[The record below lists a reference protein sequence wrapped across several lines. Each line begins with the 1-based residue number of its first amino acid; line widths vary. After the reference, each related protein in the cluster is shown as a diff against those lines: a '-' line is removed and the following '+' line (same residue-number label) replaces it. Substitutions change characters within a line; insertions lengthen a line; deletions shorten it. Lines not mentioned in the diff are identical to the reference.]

1 MEDRLTAEE
10 AAFRREVRA
19 FLAEK
24 LTPELRAAN
33 ARQAGVFAEGA
44 LNRAWHAILYEQG
57 WIAPSWPVEYG
68 GTGWTPTQR
77 HIFSD
82 ECAKADAPV
91 IPAMGLQM
99 CGPVLM
105 AYGTPEQKAFF
116 LPRMLSGEHYWCQGY
131 SEPQSGS
138 DLASL
143 QTRAVRV
150 ETGKDGDHYV
160 VNGSKIWT
168 THAHFANWM
177 FLLART
183 ATEGKP
189 QAGIS
194 FLLTPMDAPGL
205 TVRPIISISGEH
217 EVNQVF
223 FDNLRIP
230 VANRVG
236 EENQGWTVAKALLEF
251 ERGGG
256 VMGSRLVKMLAQAR
270 RIAQAPD
277 ADGASLWSESP
288 DFRRRLLELEME
300 VSGLDHTERTVAAH
314 LSAGRNIGDATAS
327 VLKLTVSTLL
337 QRATELSMEAL
348 GDYATPDQR
357 DALGHGA
364 NQPPIG
370 PDWALTPTAK
380 YLNSRAATI
389 YGGSQEVQHNILA
402 RVVLGL

>member
-1 MEDRLTAEE
+1 MSAEDL
-10 AAFRREVRA
+10 AFRDEVRA
-19 FLAEK
+19 FLDEK
-24 LTPELRAAN
+24 LTPDLRAAS
-33 ARQAGVFAEGA
+33 ARQAGVFSEGG
-44 LNRAWHAILYEQG
+44 LNRRWHKTLYEQG
-57 WIAPSWPVEYG
+57 WVAPSWPREYG
-68 GTGWTPTQR
+68 GPGWTPVQR
-77 HIFSD
+77 HIFAD
-82 ECAKADAPV
+82 ECARADAPV
-91 IPAMGLQM
+91 LPAMGLQM

-105 AYGTPEQKAFF
+105 GHGTPEQKAFF

-143 QTRAVRV
+143 QTRAVR
-150 ETGKDGDHYV
+150 DGDDYV

-205 TVRPIISISGEH
+205 TVRPILSMSGEH

-230 VANRVG
+230 ATNLVG
-236 EENQGWTVAKALLEF
+236 GENHGWTVAKYLLEF
-251 ERGGG
+251 ERGAGASA
-256 VMGSRLVKMLAQAR
+256 SRLERMV
-270 RIAQAPD
+270 RIAKTIA
-277 ADGASLWSESP
+277 AEEGLWAESA

-300 VSGLDHTERTVAAH
+300 VVGLDHAERRAAAK
-314 LSAGRNIGDATAS
+314 LSAGEGIGDASAS
-327 VLKLTVSTLL
+327 VLKLTVSALL
-337 QRATELSMEAL
+337 QRATELSVEAL
-348 GDYATPDQR
+348 GAYAAADQR
-357 DALGHGA
+357 EALGLAA
-364 NQPPIG
+364 NAPTIG
-370 PDWALTPTAK
+370 PGYALTPTAK

-389 YGGSQEVQHNILA
+389 YGGSQEIQRNILA
-402 RVVLGL
+402 RVILAS

>member
-1 MEDRLTAEE
+1 MENASSVQDL
-10 AAFRREVRA
+10 AFREEVRA

-33 ARQAGVFAEGA
+33 ARQAGVFAEGE
-44 LNRAWHAILYEQG
+44 LNRAWHAILYEKG

-105 AYGTPEQKAFF
+105 AYGTAEQKAFF

-150 ETGKDGDHYV
+150 KNAAGGEDYV

-177 FLLART
+177 FLLVRT

-230 VANRVG
+230 LANRVG

-256 VMGSRLVKMLAQAR
+256 VMGSRLAKMVGQAR
-270 RIAQAPD
+270 RIAQVED
-277 ADGASLWSESP
+277 DGGTSLWAASP
-288 DFRRRLLELEME
+288 DFRHRLLELELE
-300 VSGLDHTERTVAAH
+300 VTGLDHTERNVAAQ

-327 VLKLTVSTLL
+327 VLKLTVSHLL
-337 QRATELSMEAL
+337 QRATELTMEAL
-348 GDYATPDQR
+348 GNYAVPDQR
-357 DALGHGA
+357 DALGYGA
-364 NQPPIG
+364 NQAPIG
-370 PDWALTPTAK
+370 PDFALTPTAK

-389 YGGSQEVQHNILA
+389 YGGSNEVQHNILA

>member
-1 MEDRLTAEE
+1 MEHALSPEDL
-10 AAFRREVRA
+10 AFREEVRA

-33 ARQAGVFAEGA
+33 ARQAGVFAEGE
-44 LNRAWHAILYEQG
+44 LNRAWHAILYEKG
-57 WIAPSWPVEYG
+57 WIAPSWPVEHG
-68 GTGWTPTQR
+68 GPGWSPMQR
-77 HIFSD
+77 HIFAD

-105 AYGTPEQKAFF
+105 AYGTAEQKAFF

-143 QTRAVRV
+143 QCKAVR
-150 ETGKDGDHYV
+150 DGDHYV
-160 VNGSKIWT
+160 VDGTKLWT
-168 THAHFANWM
+168 THAHFANWI
-177 FLLART
+177 FLLVRT
-183 ATEGKP
+183 STEGKP
-189 QAGIS
+189 QAGIT
-194 FLLTPMDAPGL
+194 FLLTPMDAPGI
-205 TVRPIISISGEH
+205 TVQPIVSISGEH

-223 FDNLRIP
+223 FDGLRIP

-256 VMGSRLVKMLAQAR
+256 VMGSRLVKMVDQAR
-270 RIAQAPD
+270 RIAQTEQA
-277 ADGASLWSESP
+277 GELSFWASSP

-300 VSGLDHTERTVAAH
+300 VGGLDHTERNVAAQ

-327 VLKLTVSTLL
+327 VLKLTVSHLL
-337 QRATELSMEAL
+337 QRATELTLEAL
-348 GDYATPDQR
+348 GHYAAPDQR
-357 DALGHGA
+357 GALGYGA
-364 NQPPIG
+364 NSPPIG
-370 PDWALTPTAK
+370 PDYAVTPTAK

>member
-1 MEDRLTAEE
+1 MEPTLSPTDL
-10 AAFRREVRA
+10 AFRDEVRA
-19 FLAEK
+19 FLAAK

-33 ARQAGVFAEGA
+33 ARQAGVFAEGE
-44 LNRAWHAILYEQG
+44 LNRAWHAILYAQG
-57 WIAPSWPVEYG
+57 WIAPSWPVEHG
-68 GTGWTPTQR
+68 GPGWTPMQR
-77 HIFSD
+77 HIFAD

-143 QTRAVRV
+143 KTRAVR
-150 ETGKDGDHYV
+150 DGDHYV
-160 VNGSKIWT
+160 VDGTKIWT

-177 FLLART
+177 FLLVRT
-183 ATEGKP
+183 TAEGKP

-194 FLLTPMDAPGL
+194 FLLTPMDAPGI
-205 TVRPIISISGEH
+205 TVQPIVSISGEH

-223 FDNLRIP
+223 FDGLRIP
-230 VANRVG
+230 VGNLVG

-256 VMGSRLVKMLAQAR
+256 VMASRLFKMLGQAR
-270 RIAQAPD
+270 RIAETEEA
-277 ADGASLWSESP
+277 GETSFWASSP
-288 DFRRRLLELEME
+288 DFRRRLLQLETE
-300 VSGLDHTERTVAAH
+300 VSGLDYAERQVAAQ
-314 LSAGRNIGDATAS
+314 LSAGRDIGDATAS
-327 VLKLTVSTLL
+327 VLKLTVSQLL
-337 QRATELSMEAL
+337 QRATELTLEAL
-348 GDYATPDQR
+348 GDYGRADQR
-357 DALGHGA
+357 GALGYGA
-364 NQPPIG
+364 NTPPIG
-370 PDWALTPTAK
+370 PDYAITPTAK

-389 YGGSQEVQHNILA
+389 YGGSNEVQHNILA
-402 RVVLGL
+402 RVVLGI